1 MASTDVL
8 IDAFT
13 RVKDAVPVAITG
25 LSARQLAFRQGGTSN
40 SIAWL
45 VWHLTR
51 VQDSQ
56 VADLAGM
63 DQIWTTQGFFE
74 RFGLPLPPE
83 DTGYGHD
90 SAAVDSVVAE
100 AALLLDYFEAVHA
113 RTIEYLGTLSEADLD
128 RIVDTR
134 WDPPVTAAV
143 RLVSTVD
150 DDLQHVGQAGYAR
163 GLVPTDD

>member
-1 MASTDVL
+1 MASNDVL
-8 IDAFT
+8 IDAFS
-13 RVKDAVPVAITG
+13 RVNDAVPTVITG
-25 LSARQLAFRQGGTSN
+25 LSRRQLAYRQGGSSN

-56 VADLAGM
+56 VADLASTE
-63 DQIWTTQGFFE
+63 QVWTAQGFFE
-74 RFGLPLPPE
+74 RFALPLAVE

-100 AALLLDYFEAVHA
+100 APLLLAYFEAVHA
-113 RTIEYLGTLSEADLD
+113 RTVEYLAGLSESDLD
-128 RIVDTR
+128 RVVDTR

-143 RLVSTVD
+143 RLVSTIE
-150 DDLQHVGQAGYAR
+150 DDLQHVGQAGDAR
-163 GLVPTDD
+163 GLVPSE